1 MQWSDVFLE
10 LVAREQERA
19 LMTDVPLHTSPASHH
34 HDAPARGWR
43 RVLWSAGHALEALGR
58 RVEEIAAAHGQA

>member
-19 LMTDVPLHTSPASHH
+19 LMTDVPLHTSHAPHH
-34 HDAPARGWR
+34 HPAPTRGWR
-43 RVLWSAGHALEALGR
+43 RVLWATGHALQALGR